1 MNYKENEI
9 ISVDEQSLESVEDV
23 DSYIK
28 GAVDGAELK
37 ALETSI
43 NWKQKLSS
51 RKLWAAI
58 VGVVVGVAMAFGLS
72 ENEWSE
78 VAGIVTSAVSV
89 VGYIFGEAMVD
100 ATRENFNIYDQIN
113 DK

>member
-1 MNYKENEI
+1 MNYKENEVI
-9 ISVDEQSLESVEDV
+9 AVDKQSLESAEDV

-37 ALETSI
+37 TLDTSI

-51 RKLWAAI
+51 RKLWTAI
-58 VGVVVGVAMAFGLS
+58 VGVVVGLAAAFGLD
-72 ENEWSE
+72 ENEWAQI
-78 VAGIVTSAVSV
+78 AGIVTSAVSV

-100 ATRENFNIYDQIN
+100 ATRKNFNIYDQIN